1 MTQSISILVVEDE
14 DDQRLLV
21 CSILSRAGY
30 QVHQADTV
38 NSAEQTLLHYPIDLV
53 FSDWKLKQQSG
64 LDLLAHVLQEY
75 PDTAFILATGHGSIT
90 HAVDSIR
97 AGADDYL
104 VKPYQKE
111 TLLFAVQRVSKARQL
126 IAQNK
131 TLEKAISE
139 REKLVDLV
147 GRAPCMQKLY
157 TKIERLADTRATVL
171 ITGESGTGKEL
182 AARALQQLSERKNAA
197 FVAVNCSAIPE
208 TLAEAEFFGAEKGSY
223 TGAIKQKIGKF
234 EFAHNGT
241 LFLDEIGELP
251 LSLQPKLL
259 RLLQEGRFTRIGG
272 NQEIEVDVRLVA
284 ATNRNLE
291 EEVKQGRFR
300 EDLFYRLNVVPIVMP
315 PLRYRKEDIPALV
328 KHFSDVARRR
338 HQLDE
343 VTFSAAIL
351 KQLLQYSWPGNV
363 RELGN
368 IVERMVLMAESGVAS
383 SDELPIS
390 HGSDSNTTFNLPA
403 SGINWEQHERS
414 CIEQAM
420 IFASGNRTQAA
431 KLLGL
436 SYKAFVYR
444 LDKLASH

>member
-1 MTQSISILVVEDE
+1 MTPAIKILVVEDE

-21 CSILSRAGY
+21 CSLLKRAGY
-30 QVHQADTV
+30 QILEASSVT
-38 NSAEQTLLHYPIDLV
+38 SAKQQLQQHDIDLV
-53 FSDWKLKQQSG
+53 FSDWKLKHQNG
-64 LDLLAHVLQEY
+64 LDLLSYILENF
-75 PDTAFILATGHGSIT
+75 PEIAFVLATGHGSIA

-111 TLLFAVQRVSKARQL
+111 TLLFAVARVCKARQL
-126 IAQNK
+126 VAQNK
-131 TLEKAISE
+131 TLEKSLTE

-147 GRAPCMQKLY
+147 GRAPCMQQLY
-157 TKIERLADTRATVL
+157 HKIERLADTLATVL

-182 AARALQQLSERKNAA
+182 AARALHQLSVRQNKP

-208 TLAEAEFFGAEKGSY
+208 TLAEAEFFGAEKGAF
-223 TGAIKQKIGKF
+223 TGAVKQQIGKF
-234 EFAHNGT
+234 EFANGGT

-251 LSLQPKLL
+251 LSVQPKLL
-259 RLLQEGRFTRIGG
+259 RLLQEGQFTRIGG
-272 NQEIEVDVRLVA
+272 NQEIKVDVRLLA

-300 EDLFYRLNVVPIVMP
+300 EDLFYRLNVIPIEMP
-315 PLRYRKEDIPALV
+315 PLRYRKEDIPALI
-328 KHFSDVARRR
+328 KHFTAVSSRR
-338 HQLDE
+338 HHLDP
-343 VTFSAAIL
+343 VDFPASLL
-351 KQLLQYSWPGNV
+351 KQLLQYPWPGNV

-368 IVERMVLMAESGVAS
+368 VVERMVLMSDNGVAS
-383 SDELPIS
+383 ADEMPSMNVTQAKNHFELPS
-390 HGSDSNTTFNLPA
+390 
-403 SGINWEQHERS
+403 SGVNWELHEKS

-420 IFASGNRTQAA
+420 DISSGNRTQAA

-444 LDKLASH
+444 LDKL